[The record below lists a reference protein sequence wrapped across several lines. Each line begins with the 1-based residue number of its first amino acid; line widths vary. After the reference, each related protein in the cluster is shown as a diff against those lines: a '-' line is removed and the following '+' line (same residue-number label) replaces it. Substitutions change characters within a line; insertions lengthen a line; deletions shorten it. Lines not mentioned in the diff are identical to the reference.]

1 MHVRDL
7 DPYTYI
13 EGFVVAG
20 VQAVGWLARGER
32 FPSGSLSANLVQR
45 LADVA
50 SHPVNQSRG
59 FHRCEFCGRRQVAV
73 ATSRG
78 KRVLLGSAEL
88 WLPGRLTMFAS
99 PNLIVHYIEAH
110 GYLPPKEYLE
120 ALECVD
126 VENWK
131 PSRDYC
137 WDLLQAQYPSVRE
150 DAYEDDA

>member
-1 MHVRDL
+1 
-7 DPYTYI
+7 
-13 EGFVVAG
+13 
-20 VQAVGWLARGER
+20 
-32 FPSGSLSANLVQR
+32 
-45 LADVA
+45 
-50 SHPVNQSRG
+50 
-59 FHRCEFCGRRQVAV
+59 
-73 ATSRG
+73 
-78 KRVLLGSAEL
+78 
-88 WLPGRLTMFAS
+88 MFAS

-137 WDLLQAQYPSVRE
+137 WGLLQAQYPSVRE